1 MLAGMATVSFYHL
14 KTPQQLG
21 KLRLVCQ
28 LAGTAFRKGHKVY
41 ISALDE
47 AQCEQL
53 DQLLWTFAANSFI
66 PHVSLLNNRNPD
78 LDKFPVVIGYKEPA
92 EKFNDVLI
100 SLQPVIQPYAQ
111 QFQRVVEPV
120 DANSQDEEQAKVKFE
135 QYRSA
140 FETEPNSYF
149 I

>member
-1 MLAGMATVSFYHL
+1 MTTVSFYHL
-14 KTPQQLG
+14 KAPQPLG

-28 LAGTAFRKGHKVY
+28 LAATAYRKGHQVY
-41 ISALDE
+41 VSALDE

-66 PHVSLLNNRNPD
+66 PHTSLINDKDPD
-78 LDKFPVVIGYKEPA
+78 LDKYPVVVGYDEPS

-100 SLQPVIQPYAQ
+100 SLQPDIQEYAQ
-111 QFQRVVEPV
+111 RFQRVVEPV
-120 DANSQDEEQAKVKFE
+120 DADSREEVQAKLKFE
-135 QYRSA
+135 QYRST
-140 FETEPNSYF
+140 FDSEPNTYF